1 MSPEHQA
8 AHWPEVQFKETDGLW
23 FCAVWE
29 TLEKVSPDAKEFARP
44 FGNGMA
50 IGIELKIK
58 IIIMKKYSLIVTCL
72 GLFIAGCSKND
83 DTMTTGR
90 GSSST
95 SQYGSGSSGSKD
107 TSITDTNIN
116 STSRRARSGSLPSEV
131 TTGIDTNANTLS
143 TPSTPESSSP
153 PLPSPG
159 NTPQIDTNETS
170 SAQPT
175 TPPPQPSTDT
185 SK

>member
-1 MSPEHQA
+1 
-8 AHWPEVQFKETDGLW
+8 
-23 FCAVWE
+23 
-29 TLEKVSPDAKEFARP
+29 
-44 FGNGMA
+44 MA

-116 STSRRARSGSLPSEV
+116 SSSRRARSGSLPSDV

-153 PLPSPG
+153 PTTRPKQILPANERYVQVISDRRGRRIRRGEFLEYSPHALRKRL
-159 NTPQIDTNETS
+159 NRC
-170 SAQPT
+170 
-175 TPPPQPSTDT
+175 
-185 SK
+185 